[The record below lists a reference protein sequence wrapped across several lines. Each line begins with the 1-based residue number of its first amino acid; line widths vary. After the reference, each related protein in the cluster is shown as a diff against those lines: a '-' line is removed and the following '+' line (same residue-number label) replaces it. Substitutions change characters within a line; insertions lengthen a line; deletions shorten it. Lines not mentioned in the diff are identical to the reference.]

1 MTQEDIMRVCVEL
14 DWSVDFADSGHYVV
28 FSKYNNVNNYD
39 IAFDYDRLSELPQKI
54 REYAENG
61 YDVKREAVDMDSQWE
76 DFTLKECMEASL
88 QNKTNMIA
96 LADALAMIN

>member
-1 MTQEDIMRVCVEL
+1 MRVCVEL

>member
-1 MTQEDIMRVCVEL
+1 MRVCVEL
-14 DWSVDFADSGHYVV
+14 DWSADFADSGHYVV

-39 IAFDYDRLSELPQKI
+39 IAFDYDSLSELPQKI

-61 YDVKREAVDMDSQWE
+61 YDVKREAVDMAIQW
-76 DFTLKECMEASL
+76 DACDYTLKECMEASM
-88 QNKTNMIA
+88 QNKTNMID